1 MLSNLT
7 KIALI
12 VVGAAAAAAAAVNY
26 VLNPKG
32 KAKRV

>member
-12 VVGAAAAAAAAVNY
+12 VVGAAAAAAVVNY